1 MKIYNIYTTNVWH
14 KFDSRKLI
22 GVSTE
27 NALQGPI
34 NMIRKYISKNKLNE
48 ISKDDMFN
56 LVNILQTQ
64 NYTEGF
70 EFLIEEIETD
80 KLL

>member
-1 MKIYNIYTTNVWH
+1 MKIYNIYTVNQYHEQDTRELIAVSTNGDETNVINLIIEYIKKH
-14 KFDSRKLI
+14 NYDSL
-22 GVSTE
+22 SE
-27 NALQGPI
+27 
-34 NMIRKYISKNKLNE
+34 
-48 ISKDDMFN
+48 DDIFN
-56 LVNILQTQ
+56 LVSILQTQ